1 MTTQTVDPYTVD
13 FDVIHRFAES
23 RNVAPQEVLKR
34 LGIMVPI
41 VLLGA
46 TIAIASGV
54 YISFGAI
61 ETESAQMLAALLV
74 AASIA
79 VFVGGIA
86 AIVILL
92 WGAFVAQ
99 YVETLDAKN
108 ELFEFSQNIEFLPS
122 IGKSEGLEIALENEV
137 VTTTFDAPYTSET
150 QDEIQPAIPSGMAV
164 PPDLIQ
170 VEEISRPLDPSVYVE
185 MVSVIDELQS
195 QIDAYSALYKPR
207 SRKNW
212 WYKFYVAVKR
222 RDVIFENIDE
232 LVSQLVIS
240 TNSRRFSSRNR
251 QKQA

>member
-150 QDEIQPAIPSGMAV
+150 QDEIQP
-164 PPDLIQ
+164 DLIQ

-185 MVSVIDELQS
+185 MVSMIDELQS

-232 LVSQLVIS
+232 LVNQLVIS